1 MTKVTIWKNAQ
12 GHLEGVTDE
21 DERGYQVWR
30 RKVRNLEPG
39 DGEMITFAFTDPKCP
54 KHHARFILKI
64 RNLFGRT
71 EAFGN
76 ERDLRQWL
84 IQASGFVKWEPGPDS
99 TPNALPISIKFS
111 DLEEAEFIELHR
123 AVDFVLW
130 SADGQAKLWPALSEE
145 QRYMAMKEFME
156 AFE

>member
-64 RNLFGRT
+64 RSLFGRT

-130 SADGQAKLWPALSEE
+130 SSEGQEKLWPNLTPEK
-145 QRYMAMKEFME
+145 RYLAMQSFME